1 MSLPIGNTVHHI
13 AVIGTNYED
22 SRHFYVDILGFEV
35 VREVWR
41 EEKQEWNIDLA
52 LDGCELELFILPKAP
67 PRPSWPEAAGLRHLA
82 FRVKSVA
89 EAAARLN
96 ALGVAT
102 EPIRQDPYTHCAMT
116 FFKDPDGLPLE
127 IHE

>member
-1 MSLPIGNTVHHI
+1 MLSPASALSSNFLNISIPVT
-13 AVIGTNYED
+13 TTFLD
-22 SRHFYVDILGFEV
+22 SSV
-35 VREVWR
+35 
-41 EEKQEWNIDLA
+41 K
-52 LDGCELELFILPKAP
+52 P
-67 PRPSWPEAAGLRHLA
+67 HLA

>member
-41 EEKQEWNIDLA
+41 EERKDYLTMLQNGDVT
-52 LDGCELELFILPKAP
+52 LELFTKSNAP
-67 PRPSWPEAAGLRHLA
+67 ARPTQPEALGLRHLA
-82 FRVKSVA
+82 FHVEDV
-89 EAAARLN
+89 EETAAWLN
-96 ALGVAT
+96 ARGVET
-102 EPIRQDPYTHCAMT
+102 EPIRTDPVNGGRMT
-116 FFKDPDGLPLE
+116 FFGDPDGLPLE
-127 IHE
+127 LHE